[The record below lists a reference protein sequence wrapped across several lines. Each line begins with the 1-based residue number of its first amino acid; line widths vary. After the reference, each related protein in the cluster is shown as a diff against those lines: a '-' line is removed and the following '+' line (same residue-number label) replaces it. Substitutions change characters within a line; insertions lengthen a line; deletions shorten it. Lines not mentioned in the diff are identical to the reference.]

1 MLQSSGIVDNKL
13 FEVMRY
19 PLLVK
24 SSLPTSVLV
33 SIESNFATLNGLTCN
48 IIQERSV
55 ALLEELSVKEAI
67 CAIDEFCN
75 RYRWASHKIHRSI
88 SGYFRGVCKKYWK
101 INREAHKVELKMKCS
116 SGTETAARKI
126 MIIDATVDLLFTKA
140 SGLSKE
146 LVDGPKRNMLLKFNS
161 SDAIEALYEFC
172 NAAMYREHKI
182 RNMNAYLLNI
192 IKRREAVREARGR
205 GAKPKRSRHR
215 HSENRLHVCESPS
228 TSSSGRRV
236 RESLSCDSSTSFRR
250 VDAADE
256 RGMKLKKIRSKVGY
270 RSPLP
275 SRISIPSVQPR
286 IKEQSTHTPQRID
299 FISTTGSFGHQ
310 EDVKNKDSERD
321 VNYGGATIKGIC
333 VVKSK
338 SPRQDAW
345 PRCKVD
351 QSCED
356 RSFSVFCCKEKP
368 ARVPSLSPTLS
379 RTTESLLEVSPSQ
392 PLDVQ
397 SASSSPTSIVKEE
410 LSRKSSAESGC
421 GEKKTS
427 QAYTIH
433 NLPILMDHYIISTLS
448 EYIFSY

>member
-1 MLQSSGIVDNKL
+1 MLESSSGIADNKL

-24 SSLPTSVLV
+24 SSLPTSVLM
-33 SIESNFATLNGLTCN
+33 SIESNFATLNGLSCN
-48 IIQERSV
+48 VIQERSV

-101 INREAHKVELKMKCS
+101 INREAHKVELKMKCC
-116 SGTETAARKI
+116 SGTETAARKV

-146 LVDGPKRNMLLKFNS
+146 LVDGPKRNMLMKFNS

-192 IKRREAVREARGR
+192 IKRRESVRETRGR
-205 GAKPKRSRHR
+205 GVKPKRSRYR
-215 HSENRLHVCESPS
+215 LIDNRLHVCESP

-236 RESLSCDSSTSFRR
+236 RDSLSCDTSSSFRR
-250 VDAADE
+250 VDATDG
-256 RGMKLKKIRSKVGY
+256 RGIKSKKSRGKAGY

-275 SRISIPSVQPR
+275 SPISIPSVEPR
-286 IKEQSTHTPQRID
+286 MKEQSVHIPRCID
-299 FISTTGSFGHQ
+299 LISARNQ
-310 EDVKNKDSERD
+310 AELKNKDAEADASNR
-321 VNYGGATIKGIC
+321 GATIKGIC

-338 SPRQDAW
+338 NPGQGAW
-345 PRCKVD
+345 SRSKVN

-356 RSFSVFCCKEKP
+356 ESFTIFCCKEKP
-368 ARVPSLSPTLS
+368 GRVASLSPSPTLS
-379 RTTESLLEVSPSQ
+379 RTSESLSEVSSSQ
-392 PLDVQ
+392 PLDAS
-397 SASSSPTSIVKEE
+397 SASISPASTGEEE
-410 LSRKSSAESGC
+410 LPSKSSAGSDS

-427 QAYTIH
+427 QSYTIH